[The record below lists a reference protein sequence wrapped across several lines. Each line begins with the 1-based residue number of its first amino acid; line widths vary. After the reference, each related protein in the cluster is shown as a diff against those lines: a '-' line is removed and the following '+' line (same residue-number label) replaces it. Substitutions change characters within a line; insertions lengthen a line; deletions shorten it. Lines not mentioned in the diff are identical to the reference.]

1 MIAVAKLAPGVRV
14 LRLVNVALAG
24 NDGEAVHPDPD
35 QVTVILS
42 GPGS

>member
-24 NDGEAVHPDPD
+24 NDGEAVDPDPD
-35 QVTVILS
+35 QVTVTQS

>member
-1 MIAVAKLAPGVRV
+1 MIAVARLAPGTGV

-24 NDGEAVHPDPD
+24 NDGDSVDPDPD
-35 QVTVILS
+35 RVTVIQS

>member
-1 MIAVAKLAPGVRV
+1 MIAVARLAPGTGV

-24 NDGEAVHPDPD
+24 NDGEAVDPDPD